1 MTRQRLSS
9 NKDPRW
15 IQDLSTDDTVEES
28 EGTFSEN
35 STAEEIAVE
44 IKRKSPDFQAA
55 VAKIQLYL
63 NRAGKRLSQSRRKEI
78 KRAQK
83 VLRNLYHR
91 ADREKA
97 NRAKRKANLRTAL
110 YHVMWVDDNGKQHL
124 GDAYAEALTSD
135 KAMFL
140 KSHPEI
146 SENELDDYLNFL
158 ISWNSK
164 KTDIDDF
171 DTEEDKEKTLK
182 KVKQDMFDAYRRG
195 KNFPLFDLSEHKPV
209 LVPKVAAIQ
218 KYDSDNN
225 PTMFFASSDDAL
237 QYLAD
242 ISKKTIKIKE

>member
-44 IKRKSPDFQAA
+44 VKRKSPDFQAA

-91 ADREKA
+91 TDREKA
-97 NRAKRKANLRTAL
+97 NKAKRKANMKTAL
-110 YHVMWVDDNGKQHL
+110 YHVMWVDDDGKQHL
-124 GDAYAEALTSD
+124 GDAYAEALTAD
-135 KAMFL
+135 KEAFL
-140 KSHPEI
+140 RSHPEI
-146 SENELDDYLNFL
+146 SENELDEYLNFL
-158 ISWNSK
+158 LSWDSK
-164 KTDIDDF
+164 KTDINDF
-171 DTEEDKEKTLK
+171 DNEDDK
-182 KVKQDMFDAYRRG
+182 KKALSKVRQDMFNAYRKG
-195 KNFPLFDLSEHKPV
+195 ENFPLFDLSEHKPV

-218 KYDSDNN
+218 EYDEDDK
-225 PTMFFASSDDAL
+225 PTMIFNSSDDAL

-242 ISKKTIKIKE
+242 LSKKTIKIKQ